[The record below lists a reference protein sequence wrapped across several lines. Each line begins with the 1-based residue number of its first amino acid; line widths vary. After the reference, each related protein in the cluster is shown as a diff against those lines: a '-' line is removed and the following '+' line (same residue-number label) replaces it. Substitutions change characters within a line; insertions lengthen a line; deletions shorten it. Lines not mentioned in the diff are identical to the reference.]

1 MKYFLHSL
9 GCKVNSYELSA
20 IGTELSSHGYS
31 PCENAQDADVII
43 INTCSVTGRADQ
55 KSRQHISSYRKGNP
69 NAIIVVMGCYS
80 QKHGEEAESLG
91 ANLVFGSA
99 DRSKIY
105 EAIETFLKTK
115 INCIDIKSNVR
126 KETYEELGFSAF
138 CDNARAYLKVQDGC
152 NNFCSYCLIPFLRG
166 NSRSRDPRMV
176 IDEAKKLVSNGYKE
190 IVITGIH
197 IGAYGLDLGEGS
209 FRLPQL
215 IESILVACPSL
226 PRIRI
231 SSIEESEIQDD
242 FLDLLARYPQV
253 VDHLHIPLQ
262 SGSATVLQRM
272 KRKYD
277 TASFLSKLVAIRR
290 IRPQIAITTDVIAGF
305 PQENDEEW
313 QETMNFCRQAD
324 FAEIHVFPFSS
335 RPGTLAH
342 ALPDVDPKIKKARVH
357 QLLDLSRE
365 LRENYKK
372 RFFNQDL
379 PVLFEEFD
387 PKSGYAYG
395 HTSNYLL
402 VKIKSEKPL
411 HGKMLLVTYNNET
424 ASD

>member
-20 IGTELSSHGYS
+20 VGTELSSHGYI
-31 PCENAQDADVII
+31 PCDHAKDADVII
-43 INTCSVTGRADQ
+43 VNTCSVTGRADQ

-105 EAIETFLKTK
+105 ESIERFLITK
-115 INCIDIKSNVR
+115 SNCIDIKTNVR

-176 IDEAKKLVSNGYKE
+176 IEEAKKLVSNGYKE

-197 IGAYGLDLGEGS
+197 IGAYGLDLGNGS

-226 PRIRI
+226 PRVRI

-277 TASFLSKLVAIRR
+277 TASFFSKLESIRAIR
-290 IRPQIAITTDVIAGF
+290 PNIAITTDVIAGF
-305 PQENDEEW
+305 PQESEEEW
-313 QETMNFCRQAD
+313 LETMSFCKQAD

-342 ALPDVDPKIKKARVH
+342 ALPDVNPKIKKARVH
-357 QLLDLSRE
+357 QLLDLSHE

-372 RFFNQDL
+372 RFFGL
-379 PVLFEEFD
+379 KMPVLFEEYD
-387 PKSGYAYG
+387 SKTGYAYG

-402 VKIKSEKPL
+402 VKVKSDSPL
-411 HGKMLLVTYNNET
+411 HGEMRFVTYNNET

>member
-197 IGAYGLDLGEGS
+197 IGAYGLDLGDGS

-277 TASFLSKLVAIRR
+277 TASFLSK
-290 IRPQIAITTDVIAGF
+290 
-305 PQENDEEW
+305 
-313 QETMNFCRQAD
+313 
-324 FAEIHVFPFSS
+324 
-335 RPGTLAH
+335 
-342 ALPDVDPKIKKARVH
+342 
-357 QLLDLSRE
+357 
-365 LRENYKK
+365 
-372 RFFNQDL
+372 
-379 PVLFEEFD
+379 
-387 PKSGYAYG
+387 
-395 HTSNYLL
+395 
-402 VKIKSEKPL
+402 
-411 HGKMLLVTYNNET
+411 
-424 ASD
+424 